1 MDENAIF
8 NNVVPIDEN
17 KNFVVHFKNEE
28 KILSLFLNKKKDYFI
43 TNGIYYINDPKTD
56 NKDIDIANVKK
67 LEEEAKKHI
76 KMEENNKFD
85 TQFAKKFMIIVGD
98 DYLIDSFKPTYYFK
112 FKESEIKDFLKTYKY
127 YNIEKEK
134 IEDFNAYNPLTH
146 LTYGVDFVLD
156 KTQEIKTK
164 WQAPIDRIN
173 IKLNL
178 DEKKFYVS
186 SRQIKDNSYVKNI
199 YSWANKF
206 VVIDYF
212 NLVLVT
218 SSTGWIEIYTNLI
231 SNGGLQKYSFNILR
245 RAFAAYYLVRKDDR
259 TKTFVCG
266 W

>member
-1 MDENAIF
+1 
-8 NNVVPIDEN
+8 
-17 KNFVVHFKNEE
+17 
-28 KILSLFLNKKKDYFI
+28 
-43 TNGIYYINDPKTD
+43 
-56 NKDIDIANVKK
+56 
-67 LEEEAKKHI
+67 
-76 KMEENNKFD
+76 MEENNKFD
-85 TQFAKKFMIIVGD
+85 TPFAQNFMIVVGD

-134 IEDFNAYNPLTH
+134 IEDFNAYNPLAH

-173 IKLNL
+173 INLNL
-178 DEKKFYVS
+178 DKKKIYVS

-206 VVIDYF
+206 VVLDYF

-231 SNGGLQKYSFNILR
+231 SNGGLQKYGFNILSLCSILFRKKR
-245 RAFAAYYLVRKDDR
+245 RPYF
-259 TKTFVCG
+259 FS
-266 W
+266 